1 MLIIPSWSSHS
12 ARDLISPPRLLLRE
26 ASLADG
32 RVANVLIR
40 DGTIVEVADN
50 AANRAAS
57 AKALNLRGY
66 LLLPSFAEPHASLG
80 HVFSGKA
87 FFDSL
92 PGPSLDA
99 ALGWQATAPAR
110 SGDAIARTW
119 TAAMN
124 YLVNGT
130 TAIRARVD
138 VTDMAGLETLQ
149 MLLDLRTC
157 LAGVMDV
164 QIVAVA
170 PAPVAGRA
178 GARHRGS
185 LCYALAAGADLAGG
199 APALDG
205 DPDSAVE
212 MLAVTA
218 ANAGAGLDLDVGEIP
233 DLAARTLSRLLMVSE
248 AGFDNPVTASHVTSL
263 AIPPERRRAFL
274 RSLAR
279 AGIGAVT
286 IPKVGPERSGASAG
300 ASPARRF
307 TGMRQLLA
315 AGVTV
320 AASGSG
326 RLDPDAPPGQADPLA
341 TASLL
346 GTVGR
351 LPLAAALAAVTSAG
365 RQIMRL
371 PEVRIAPGFPADLV
385 AVRAVSLRD
394 AIATRASDRIVLR
407 GGRVVARTRAGA
419 ESAMPEFHA
428 ICPVWN

>member
-32 RVANVLIR
+32 RVADVLTG
-40 DGTIVEVADN
+40 DGTIVEVAEG
-50 AANRAAS
+50 AANRPAS
-57 AKALNLRGY
+57 AQTLNLRGY

-80 HVFSGKA
+80 QVLPGKCA
-87 FFDSL
+87 DTL
-92 PGPSLDA
+92 PGPSLEA

-110 SGDAIARTW
+110 SADAIVRTW

-124 YLVNGT
+124 YLVSGT

-138 VTDMAGLETLQ
+138 VTDLAGLETLQ
-149 MLLDLRTC
+149 MLLDLRAR
-157 LAGVMDV
+157 LAEVMDV

-185 LCYALAAGADLAGG
+185 VRYALAAGADLAGG
-199 APALDG
+199 APALDT
-205 DPDSAVE
+205 DPDRAVE
-212 MLAVTA
+212 SLAATA
-218 ANAGAGLDLDVGEIP
+218 ADAGAGLDLDVGEIP
-233 DLAARTLSRLLMVSE
+233 DLAARTLSRLLEVSE
-248 AGFDNPVTASHVTSL
+248 AGFDNPLTASHVTSL
-263 AIPPERRRAFL
+263 AIPPERRRAFI

-286 IPKVGPERSGASAG
+286 IPKVGPVRPRARAG
-300 ASPARRF
+300 ASRARRL
-307 TGMRQLLA
+307 TGIRQLLA

-326 RLDPDAPPGQADPLA
+326 RPDPDTVPGRTDPLA

-346 GTVGR
+346 STVGE
-351 LPLAAALAAVTSAG
+351 LPLAAALAAVTSAS

-371 PEVRIAPGFPADLV
+371 PEVAIAPGFPADLV

-394 AIATRASDRIVLR
+394 AIATPAPDRIVLR
-407 GGRVVARTRAGA
+407 GGCVVARTRAGG
-419 ESAMPEFHA
+419 ESALPEFHVM
-428 ICPVWN
+428 CPVWN

>member
-12 ARDLISPPRLLLRE
+12 VRDLISPPRLLLRE

-32 RVANVLIR
+32 RVANVLTG
-40 DGTIVEVADN
+40 DGSIVEVAEG
-50 AANRAAS
+50 AVNRLAS
-57 AKALNLRGY
+57 AKTLNLRGY

-80 HVFSGKA
+80 QVFPGKGA
-87 FFDSL
+87 HIR

-110 SGDAIARTW
+110 SADAIVRTW
-119 TAAMN
+119 AAAMN
-124 YLVNGT
+124 YLVSGT
-130 TAIRARVD
+130 TAIRVRVD
-138 VTDMAGLETLQ
+138 VTDLAGLESLQ

-157 LAGVMDV
+157 LADVMDV

-185 LCYALAAGADLAGG
+185 LRYALAAGADLVGG

-205 DPDSAVE
+205 DPDRAVE
-212 MLAVTA
+212 SLAVTA
-218 ANAGAGLDLDVGEIP
+218 ADAGAGIDLDVGEIP
-233 DLAARTLSRLLMVSE
+233 DLAARTLSRLLAVSE
-248 AGFDNPVTASHVTSL
+248 AGFGNPVTASHVTSL
-263 AIPPERRRAFL
+263 AIRPGRRRAFL

-286 IPKVGPERSGASAG
+286 TPKAGPVRPRASAG
-300 ASPARRF
+300 ASRARRF
-307 TGMRQLLA
+307 TDVRQLLA

-326 RLDPDAPPGQADPLA
+326 RPDPDAAPGRADPLA

-346 GTVGR
+346 STVDEV
-351 LPLAAALAAVTSAG
+351 PLAAALAAVTSSG

-371 PEVRIAPGFPADLV
+371 PEVAIAPGFPADLV

-394 AIATRASDRIVLR
+394 AIASRAPDRIVLR
-407 GGRVVARTRAGA
+407 GGRVVARAGA
-419 ESAMPEFHA
+419 ESALPEFHA
-428 ICPVWN
+428 MCPVWN

>member
-1 MLIIPSWSSHS
+1 MLIIPSWSSNS
-12 ARDLISPPRLLLRE
+12 ARDLISPPALLLRE

-32 RVANVLIR
+32 RVANVLTG
-40 DGTIVEVADN
+40 DGTIVEVTGS
-50 AANRAAS
+50 AASHPAS
-57 AKALNLRGY
+57 AKVLNLRGY
-66 LLLPSFAEPHASLG
+66 LLLPSFTEPHARLG
-80 HVFSGKA
+80 QVFPAKGVGSP
-87 FFDSL
+87 
-92 PGPSLDA
+92 PGPSLEA
-99 ALGWQATAPAR
+99 SLGWQTAAPAR
-110 SGDAIARTW
+110 PGDAVARTW

-130 TAIRARVD
+130 TAIRAHVD
-138 VTDMAGLETLQ
+138 VTELAGLEALQ
-149 MLLDLRTC
+149 ILLDLRTS
-157 LAGVMDV
+157 LAEVMDV
-164 QIVAVA
+164 QIVAAA

-185 LCYALAAGADLAGG
+185 LRYALAAGADLAGG

-205 DPDSAVE
+205 DPDRAVE
-212 MLAVTA
+212 SLAETA
-218 ANAGAGLDLDVGEIP
+218 ADAGAGLDVEVGEIP
-233 DLAARTLSRLLMVSE
+233 DRAARTLSRLLAVSE
-248 AGFDNPVTASHVTSL
+248 AGFGNPVTASHVTSL

-274 RSLAR
+274 QSVGRAR
-279 AGIGAVT
+279 IGAVT
-286 IPKVGPERSGASAG
+286 IPEAGSVRSGAG
-300 ASPARRF
+300 ASPPRRL

-320 AASGSG
+320 AASGGG
-326 RLDPDAPPGQADPLA
+326 RRDPDAAPGRADPLA

-346 GTVGR
+346 ATADR

-371 PEVRIAPGFPADLV
+371 PEVAIAPGFPADLV

-394 AIATRASDRIVLR
+394 AMATRATDRIVLR

-419 ESAMPEFHA
+419 ESALPEFHA